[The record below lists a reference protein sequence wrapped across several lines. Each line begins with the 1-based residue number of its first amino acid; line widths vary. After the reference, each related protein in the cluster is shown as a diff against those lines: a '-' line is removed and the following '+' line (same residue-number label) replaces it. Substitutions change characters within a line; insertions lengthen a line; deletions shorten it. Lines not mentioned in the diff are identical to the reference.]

1 MTGAVTFIAANAV
14 PIAAA
19 SAVAATGYSIYQGE
33 RAAKQ
38 TAAAQR
44 EQSAY
49 QQQALQQQRTAQD
62 EAKAQAQA
70 QAKAAEQ
77 TMNAANR
84 KAPDVSGIMAAA
96 ESLQQGGPGS
106 TMLTGPTGVDPN
118 DLKLGKST
126 LLGA

>member
-1 MTGAVTFIAANAV
+1 MSGAVAFVVANAV

-19 SAVAATGYSIYQGE
+19 SAAVATGYSIYQGE
-33 RAAKQ
+33 KAADRAEQAQREQAAIQKQ
-38 TAAAQR
+38 ALAQQKQAQTEATAAAQ
-44 EQSAY
+44 
-49 QQQALQQQRTAQD
+49 T
-62 EAKAQAQA
+62 

-77 TMNAANR
+77 TMNAATR

-96 ESLQQGGPGS
+96 ESVQQGGIGS
-106 TMLTGPTGVDPN
+106 TMLTGPAGVDPN